1 MYTKDFSCIQLHSP
15 CRARKPASELLRLV
29 VRHRPYP
36 SHSNC
41 TLHALLQF
49 FFLLRGSQ
57 CIFVRA
63 TITRRRLPR
72 PVSARLSQS
81 RHPRVP
87 TQHRPR
93 PMRHAALRRPSHP
106 NADGRQLLS
115 KSAPDRS
122 TPLALPRR
130 AACGPRDCASGLI
143 HPGRGSLVG
152 FRRSVRLPR
161 DAFIR
166 EYVSN
171 VPQKQPFSIPPGLFF
186 SDNSSS
192 VRELI
197 KPAGCHAGV

>member
-1 MYTKDFSCIQLHSP
+1 MHIRQSHNY
-15 CRARKPASELLRLV
+15 PAT
-29 VRHRPYP
+29 P
-36 SHSNC
+36 
-41 TLHALLQF
+41 A
-49 FFLLRGSQ
+49 
-57 CIFVRA
+57 
-63 TITRRRLPR
+63 
-72 PVSARLSQS
+72 SARLSQS

-87 TQHRPR
+87 TQPCTR
-93 PMRHAALRRPSHP
+93 PMRHTALRRPSHP

-130 AACGPRDCASGLI
+130 AACGPRDCAGGLI
-143 HPGRGSLVG
+143 PPGRGSLVG

-197 KPAGCHAGV
+197 KPAGAMLGSEWSRVALTPPACPLTWNFRDIANLQFSFEGSFYRQW